1 MLQAE
6 HRFFFL
12 GRLLFGLSAVEG
24 VQSADLRVDFLDE
37 LVLALDLTDQAR
49 FFVGFWRLVSREKI
63 LGASELRCVDLL
75 LQILELLQVR
85 LVLLKRVVVR
95 LVGEAVDQSND
106 LAAHVLRLLRYLS
119 QPEEGRVS
127 KLFLFTSLRLL
138 VQSTVSLDHDQVLL
152 CLIDL

>member
-1 MLQAE
+1 VLQAE

-12 GRLLFGLSAVEG
+12 GRLLLGLSSVEG

-49 FFVGFWRLVSREKI
+49 FFVGFLRLVSREEI

-95 LVGEAVDQSND
+95 LVGEAVDQSDD
-106 LAAHVLRLLRYLS
+106 LAAHVLRLLRYLR

-127 KLFLFTSLRLL
+127 KLFLFTGLRLL
-138 VQSTVSLDHDQVLL
+138 VQSTVSLDHDQVLF

>member
-1 MLQAE
+1 MLQAD

-12 GRLLFGLSAVEG
+12 GRLLLGLSAVEG

-49 FFVGFWRLVSREKI
+49 FFVGFWWLVSREET
-63 LGASELRCVDLL
+63 LGSPEPRCVDLL
-75 LQILELLQVR
+75 LQVLELLQVR

-95 LVGEAVDQSND
+95 LVGEAVDQSDD

-127 KLFLFTSLRLL
+127 KLFLLTGLRLL